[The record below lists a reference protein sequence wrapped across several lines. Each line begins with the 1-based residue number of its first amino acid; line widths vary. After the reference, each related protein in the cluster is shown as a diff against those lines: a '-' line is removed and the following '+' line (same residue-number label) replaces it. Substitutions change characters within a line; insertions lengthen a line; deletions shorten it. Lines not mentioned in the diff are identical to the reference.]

1 MPAVAPIA
9 ETVKRAPA
17 LPRTIVDAGRML
29 REGSLTVTALV
40 QASLDR
46 ARALQPVL
54 NALITVTQERA
65 LRQAQRLEEELSR
78 GADRGP
84 LHGIP
89 IVHKDCFDTAGIVTT
104 RGSRYFADH
113 VPARDA
119 TVVTRL
125 ESAGCV
131 MVGKANMKEL
141 AAGGSGDNAFY
152 GAVRNPWDR
161 SRSAGGSSSG
171 SAVAVA
177 AGICL
182 GATGADSGGS
192 IRGPASWNGIVGVRP
207 TPGVVSNTGCFPRSY
222 SFDCAGPMA
231 RTVRDAATL
240 LGAMAGGDLVD
251 AAPAPGDR
259 HDFAKELGRDVT
271 GARIGVIAD
280 YSLRDIDAAV
290 EASIEAAIARFR
302 GLGVEVRTVELPSV
316 SREFDYRGLFDILQF
331 EFARILGPHYWTCP
345 GREHMFGRFVHA
357 NMARGAGVDERTYR
371 AALADR
377 EAVVARI
384 RACFVDV
391 DALLTPCQPFV
402 AQPFAAPDA
411 VFDRCRQFMLPFSF
425 AGLPCISVPCGFDDA
440 GLPIGVQLVCD
451 RFEERRMLALAD
463 AFAARTEC
471 IYRDPPL

>member
-1 MPAVAPIA
+1 MPANAPTTEA
-9 ETVKRAPA
+9 VKRAPT
-17 LPRTIVDAGRML
+17 LPRTIGEAGRML
-29 REGSLTVTALV
+29 REGSLSVTALV

-54 NALITVTQERA
+54 NAFITITEEHA
-65 LRQAQRLEEELSR
+65 LREARRLEEELAK
-78 GADRGP
+78 GVDRGP

-104 RGSRYFADH
+104 RGSRFFAEH

-119 TVVTRL
+119 SVVTRL
-125 ESAGCV
+125 AHAGCV

-141 AAGGSGDNAFY
+141 AAGGSGDNTFY
-152 GAVRNPWDR
+152 GAVRNPWNR
-161 SRSAGGSSSG
+161 TRSAGGSSSG

-207 TPGVVSNTGCFPRSY
+207 TPGVVSNAGCFPRSY

-231 RTVRDAATL
+231 RTVRDVAIL
-240 LGAMAGGDLVD
+240 LGAMAGGDLV
-251 AAPAPGDR
+251 AAPARGASLN
-259 HDFAKELGRDVT
+259 FTAELGRDVS

-280 YSLRDIDAAV
+280 YSLRDVDAPVA
-290 EASIEAAIARFR
+290 ASIEDAISHFR

-316 SREFDYRGLFDILQF
+316 SREFDYRGLFDVLQF

-345 GREHMFGRFVHA
+345 EREEMFGRFVHA
-357 NMARGAGVDERTYR
+357 NMKRGVEVDERTYR

-377 EAVVARI
+377 EAVAARM
-384 RACFVDV
+384 RACFVEL
-391 DALLTPCQPFV
+391 DALLTPSQPFV
-402 AQPFAAPDA
+402 AQPFAAPDS

-425 AGLPCISVPCGFDDA
+425 AGLPCISVPCGFDGD
-440 GLPIGVQLVCD
+440 GLPIGLQLVCD
-451 RFEERRMLALAD
+451 RLDEQRMLALAD
-463 AFAARTEC
+463 AFAARTQVL
-471 IYRDPPL
+471 YRDPPL